1 MYNPYK
7 KYKNFFKKFD
17 ALKTFDI
24 NKMLTNLSTSKLLLG
39 LLMIFMNIGS
49 RYIELRLTNGQE
61 MILKNIAREALI
73 FTISFIATKDLL
85 MSFIITGIFIILANF
100 VFNEK
105 SNYTILPEK
114 YKKLASMIDT
124 NKDKVISD
132 DEINKA
138 YTILSKARGQIDNYK
153 KSEKVEAFNNIS
165 K

>member
-7 KYKNFFKKFD
+7 KYKNFFKIFD
-17 ALKTFDI
+17 AFDI

-105 SNYTILPEK
+105 SNYSILPEK

-124 NKDKVISD
+124 NKDKIISD

-138 YTILSKARGQIDNYK
+138 YAILSKARGQIDNYK
-153 KSEKVEAFNNIS
+153 KLEKIEAFNNIS